1 MDPNSRA
8 AIPIAVFLSGGGRSL
23 ANLLAHQES
32 GDINVDFRLV
42 ISSRE
47 NVRGLEIADQANI
60 PTRVVRKSDYAVPG
74 LYRDAMFDPCREV
87 GAELVVMAGFLKH
100 VTIPKDFENRV
111 INIHPSLIPKFSGQ
125 GMYGMNVHQAVVD
138 AGERKTGC
146 TVHYVD
152 NIYDNGPVILQ
163 GECHVDEGDTPQ
175 VVADKVFALE
185 CEALPQAIRKIS
197 KRFR

>member
-111 INIHPSLIPKFSGQ
+111 INIHPWPLNLGIS
-125 GMYGMNVHQAVVD
+125 
-138 AGERKTGC
+138 EGC
-146 TVHYVD
+146 M
-152 NIYDNGPVILQ
+152 L
-163 GECHVDEGDTPQ
+163 
-175 VVADKVFALE
+175 
-185 CEALPQAIRKIS
+185 
-197 KRFR
+197 